1 MPRDRPST
9 TRCSRTTS
17 ADEAERRDRDA
28 VAALV
33 AAPTGASTGRF
44 YTPGHITG
52 SAFVV
57 DAASGR
63 VLLHHHRRLDRWL
76 QLGGHDD
83 GEHDPLA
90 TALRE
95 GREESGLLDL
105 RPLSTA
111 ILDIDVHE
119 IPAGR
124 SEPAHLHHDVRY
136 ALQTSTRKRSR
147 SRTRSRSTWRGSTWP
162 RPPAACPSRAPTG
175 PPPPGRADR
184 SRVDRCQA
192 PIRHA
197 ASRCRIGAW
206 HERHA
211 VRPCRPGGRCPIGCL
226 AAIGHFSCDS

>member
-1 MPRDRPST
+1 MDAARQTLHDALLAHVP
-9 TRCSRTTS
+9 
-17 ADEAERRDRDA
+17 ADAAELRDRDA

-33 AAPTGASTGRF
+33 AATDRCFDRTL
-44 YTPGHITG
+44 YEPGHITG

-105 RPLSTA
+105 QPLSLA
-111 ILDIDVHE
+111 ILDIDVHA
-119 IPAGR
+119 IPARG

-136 ALQTSTRKRSR
+136 ALQTAAPEAIARQDAESR
-147 SRTRSRSTWRGSTWP
+147 DLAWLDLAE
-162 RPPAACPSRAPTG
+162 AARRMSE
-175 PPPPGRADR
+175 PGADR
-184 SRVDRCQA
+184 ALRR
-192 PIRHA
+192 
-197 ASRCRIGAW
+197 
-206 HERHA
+206 
-211 VRPCRPGGRCPIGCL
+211 L
-226 AAIGHFSCDS
+226 AALTG